1 MHTLPTILSDC
12 WLFRGLD
19 TQEISAVLG
28 CIAAQQHT
36 YPKHSFI
43 FHAGDCVT
51 RAGIVVRGELHIVRE
66 DIWGNRA
73 IQAVCRPADCLPV
86 SPTTRRM
93 SLSLPRRIQIFYF
106 STCSIC

>member
-51 RAGIVVRGELHIVRE
+51 RAGIVVRGEI
-66 DIWGNRA
+66 GRA
-73 IQAVCRPADCLPV
+73 HV
-86 SPTTRRM
+86 
-93 SLSLPRRIQIFYF
+93 
-106 STCSIC
+106 